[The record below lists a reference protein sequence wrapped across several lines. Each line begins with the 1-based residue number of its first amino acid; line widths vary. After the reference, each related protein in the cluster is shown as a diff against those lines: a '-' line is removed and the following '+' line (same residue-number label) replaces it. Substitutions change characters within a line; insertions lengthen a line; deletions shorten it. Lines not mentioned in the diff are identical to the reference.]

1 MKAQHDRQV
10 TAAGQLVE
18 MSPDQR
24 CRALV
29 RFYVT
34 CPELLCQT
42 HADRQRHLQVL
53 DLFQQAGRTPPW
65 RDSELIQ
72 RAMDRHNFHAP
83 ETRPYLEALL
93 EAAEQRG

>member
-1 MKAQHDRQV
+1 MKKQHEKQE

-34 CPELLCQT
+34 CPELLCRS
-42 HADRQRHLQVL
+42 HADPGQQQQVL
-53 DLFQQAGRTPPW
+53 DLFRQAGRTPPW
-65 RDSELIQ
+65 QDSELIQ
-72 RAMDRHNFHAP
+72 RALARHNFHDSR
-83 ETRPYLEALL
+83 TRPYLETLL
-93 EAAEQRG
+93 VEAERGG